1 MPEELPFELDER
13 LADQLEAL
21 DQRTWEGL
29 VWRHMFGAIP
39 PHTSNTRGA
48 RWNPPQIAAVYTS
61 LDRPTVLAEAE
72 HAMSVQP
79 VRPTTGRKLYQLQ
92 IRLSAVVDLTDRTV
106 LRTMGL
112 SESAMGEMMF
122 AATQQIG
129 GTVAWLGRDGMLVP
143 SARHSG
149 SNLVIFTAN
158 RDEEAVFDQV
168 AVEEL

>member
-1 MPEELPFELDER
+1 MPDELPFELDEQ

-21 DQRTWEGL
+21 AQRPFEGL

-72 HAMSVQP
+72 HTMSVQP
-79 VRPTTGRKLYQLQ
+79 VRPTAQRKLYQLQ
-92 IRLSAVVDLTDRTV
+92 IRLSTVVDLTDGSI
-106 LRTMGL
+106 LRSLGL
-112 SESAMGEMMF
+112 SESAMSEITF
-122 AATQQIG
+122 TATQQIG

-143 SARHSG
+143 SARHRG
-149 SNLVIFTAN
+149 ANLVIFTAN
-158 RDEEAVFDQV
+158 RDEKAVFDQV